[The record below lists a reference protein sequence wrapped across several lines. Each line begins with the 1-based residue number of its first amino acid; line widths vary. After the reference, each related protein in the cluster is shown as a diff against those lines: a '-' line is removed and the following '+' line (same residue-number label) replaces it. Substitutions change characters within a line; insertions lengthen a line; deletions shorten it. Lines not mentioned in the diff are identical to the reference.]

1 MTIETIIRTKLIAS
15 EGMILTDGEIYGKEI
30 FLSLNKEA
38 EDFYEITE
46 AKYEAI
52 LAEEEKEI
60 IE

>member
-1 MTIETIIRTKLIAS
+1 MTIETIIRTKLTAS

-38 EDFYEITE
+38 KDFYEITE
-46 AKYEAI
+46 AEYETI
-52 LAEEEKEI
+52 LAEKEKEI